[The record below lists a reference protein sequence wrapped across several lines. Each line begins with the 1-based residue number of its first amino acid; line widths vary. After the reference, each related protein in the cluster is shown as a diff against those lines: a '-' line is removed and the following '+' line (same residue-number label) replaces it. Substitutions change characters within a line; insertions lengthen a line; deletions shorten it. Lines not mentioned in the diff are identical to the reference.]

1 VKIPHLP
8 FIRFFSLILFV
19 SLAHAGSLAAQTP
32 LPSTHAS
39 TGSPSPTPASNF
51 VPAISYSAVHVEG
64 PFIAQTFDDGPDRKL
79 TPELLDILAQRHIHA
94 TFFVIGKNAEEN
106 PEILQR
112 AVREGHE
119 IGNHSWSHPAFAKM
133 SDAKVRAELEK
144 TDEAIRNALGGRPVL
159 MRPPYGSITARQ
171 KHWINEEF
179 GYRIILWDV
188 DPLDW
193 KRPGPTVV
201 RDRIVRATRSGSII
215 LSHDIHPGTIKA
227 MPETLDQL
235 HAKGFK
241 FVTVSE
247 LIAMG
252 KPMAPQ
258 DDHASEGAASVSSTP
273 QPTVTISPSPSPS
286 LTRP

>member
-1 VKIPHLP
+1 MPSLR
-8 FIRFFSLILFV
+8 FIRLFLFLFGSLGSV
-19 SLAHAGSLAAQTP
+19 GSLVAQTPSPALHAGSG
-32 LPSTHAS
+32 AS
-39 TGSPSPTPASNF
+39 SPIPATSP
-51 VPAISYSAVHVEG
+51 VPGITYSAVHVDG
-64 PFIAQTFDDGPDRKL
+64 PFIAMTFDDGPDKKL
-79 TPELLDILAQRHIHA
+79 TPELLDILGQHHIHA
-94 TFFVIGKNAEEN
+94 TFFVIGSNAEAH

-119 IGNHSWSHPAFAKM
+119 IGSHSWSHPAFAKM
-133 SDAKVRAELEK
+133 SDAKVRTELQK
-144 TDEAIRNALGGRPVL
+144 TDDVIRAALGGRPVL

-193 KRPGPTVV
+193 KRPGPAVV
-201 RDRIVRATRSGSII
+201 RDRIVRATRPGSII

-227 MPETLDQL
+227 MPETFDQL
-235 HAKGFK
+235 QAKGFK

-258 DDHASEGAASVSSTP
+258 DDHATEGSTSASATP
-273 QPTVTISPSPSPS
+273 QPTASASPSPSPS
-286 LTRP
+286 SGLTKP